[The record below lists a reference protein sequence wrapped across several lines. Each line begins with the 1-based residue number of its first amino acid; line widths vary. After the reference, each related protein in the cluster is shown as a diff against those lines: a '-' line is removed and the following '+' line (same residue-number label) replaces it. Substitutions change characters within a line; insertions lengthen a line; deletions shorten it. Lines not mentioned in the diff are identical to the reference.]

1 MCVHTPPVYLCIDIR
16 ISYHLDQYAYYEYGI
31 NIGLFLHTTRQI
43 YWIMCYRD
51 LYILHSYSTW
61 SSVLLLLI
69 YIHMWTWGYLI
80 WGSFIL
86 VFVYIVQIFNFRQYY
101 TCVYIY
107 RYLQVFDLRQCYSQ
121 MQQQANSAK
130 AAAAAQAAAVAGNI
144 PGTLA
149 SMALIKHICTV
160 MCCYQGTV
168 CLADSSIAGEDGR

>member
-1 MCVHTPPVYLCIDIR
+1 MNMVLTLASFCTQQGKY
-16 ISYHLDQYAYYEYGI
+16 
-31 NIGLFLHTTRQI
+31 IGLCVTEVEL
-43 YWIMCYRD
+43 Y

-69 YIHMWTWGYLI
+69 YIHMLTCGYSI

-86 VFVYIVQIFNFRQYY
+86 VFVYIVQVFNLRQYY
-101 TCVYIY
+101 TCIYIY

-168 CLADSSIAGEDGR
+168 CLAYISIAGEDGRWCELIISRYSPIWAD